1 MASISHPPGAP
12 LWCIGHIGPLQQS
25 AVFAAKP
32 AAGAAAKVASNANTA
47 SSEVSLCVMEEGL
60 RHSCARLR
68 RSQLGAREQAGA
80 RKKWH
85 LIAVRTKP
93 GRLDTGMRSRYI
105 NNMAQSYLVFDF
117 GSNEE
122 AAERAR
128 RTIDRWKQA
137 FRLDKKVMMKFE
149 RQKPED
155 DIEPAVERSGDGTAS
170 EAEPETRK
178 AGRNA
183 AEKSASE
190 TAGKVAG
197 KDRKKASGEATEE
210 PPEQPAEQTGERITL
225 IVRLEF
231 SDHEKLSHR
240 RWLARIPAEEPFKDA
255 QPKTVEHGDPEF
267 AAVMERFQGGAGR
280 AHGFTGSIGTS

>member
-1 MASISHPPGAP
+1 
-12 LWCIGHIGPLQQS
+12 
-25 AVFAAKP
+25 
-32 AAGAAAKVASNANTA
+32 
-47 SSEVSLCVMEEGL
+47 
-60 RHSCARLR
+60 
-68 RSQLGAREQAGA
+68 
-80 RKKWH
+80 
-85 LIAVRTKP
+85 
-93 GRLDTGMRSRYI
+93 MRSRYI

-122 AAERAR
+122 AAEQAR

-149 RQKPED
+149 RQKPDD

-183 AEKSASE
+183 AEKSAGE

-197 KDRKKASGEATEE
+197 KDRKKASGEEAEGA
-210 PPEQPAEQTGERITL
+210 AEQTGERITL

-280 AHGFTGSIGTS
+280 AHGFTGSIGTP